1 MKIIEQEYK
10 MLLESIKDITKDGR
24 IVVEDAKSEDI
35 FEEGRKAKK
44 ENKKINDN
52 PYKGTRYERDW
63 EDGFRYA
70 TAFKDSQYTKSE
82 YAEMLARLQRQL
94 QQARSLGDTEEA
106 KELQKE
112 IDDLKALES
121 GVQDAALS
129 IIRKD
134 DKWKLIGPIKEQE
147 LHDLGVE
154 KGFNS
159 YQDALDAIKKYG
171 YTLFGKD
178 SDTEAK
184 ITDLTEKAKAAR
196 AQGYAADQYEAEI
209 EKLKALD
216 KTFEKGY
223 ELSRLIS
230 KLRIRGMYSD
240 ADKLEANRNTN
251 GLSEE
256 AQKIIKEETR
266 DKKTRD
272 SQRDNIERQID
283 ELEDELEDATGK
295 KKSDI
300 QAKIKELEKQLE
312 SVNDAYD
319 EVDWLTLDPLT
330 EKGKEIL
337 ASMKKEYGDERG
349 EKIFYA
355 SKNAG
360 KITGVDSK

>member
-1 MKIIEQEYK
+1 

-121 GVQDAALS
+121 GVQDSTLETYGRANISYEGDDIVARTFKGELISRKKQSDDYKKDVEAL
-129 IIRKD
+129 
-134 DKWKLIGPIKEQE
+134 
-147 LHDLGVE
+147 
-154 KGFNS
+154 
-159 YQDALDAIKKYG
+159 KKKIDIY
-171 YTLFGKD
+171 FSKD

-266 DKKTRD
+266 DKKTKD
-272 SQRDNIERQID
+272 SPRDNIERQID
-283 ELEDELEDATGK
+283 ELEDELEEATGK

-319 EVDWLTLDPLT
+319 EVDWLTIDPLT

-337 ASMKKEYGDERG
+337 ASMKKEYGDEEG